1 MFFSEKTEFF
11 RELKQR
17 AIKDS
22 DYENYFYLYKTLKMK
37 SLGDMND
44 LYNAQDIVLLAEI
57 IENRFQ
63 FIHERYGFNPRR
75 CNSASTLS
83 SCIEHEMDRVILALP
98 TKLEHVE
105 IFEQKITGGFSSVNT
120 RLALDNH
127 ILSLNLDKPNQ
138 NTDDNPSNKDY
149 DYKVVYNL
157 KLDDKKSEK
166 KSVKSLSSMKITNTV
181 ME

>member
-22 DYENYFYLYKTLKMK
+22 DHENSFYLYKTLKMR
-37 SLGDMND
+37 SLGDRND
-44 LYNAQDIVLLAEI
+44 LYNAQAIVLLAEI

-63 FIHERYGFNPRR
+63 FIHKRYGFNPRC

-105 IFEQKITGGFSSVNT
+105 IFEQTITGGFSSVNT
-120 RLALDNH
+120 RLAFDNQIYH
-127 ILSLNLDKPNQ
+127 
-138 NTDDNPSNKDY
+138 
-149 DYKVVYNL
+149 
-157 KLDDKKSEK
+157 
-166 KSVKSLSSMKITNTV
+166 
-181 ME
+181 

>member
-1 MFFSEKTEFF
+1 M
-11 RELKQR
+11 R
-17 AIKDS
+17 
-22 DYENYFYLYKTLKMK
+22 

-44 LYNAQDIVLLAEI
+44 LHNAQGIVLLAEI

-63 FIHERYGFNPRR
+63 FIHKRYGFNPRR
-75 CNSASTLS
+75 NSASTLS

-105 IFEQKITGGFSSVNT
+105 IFEQTITGGFSSVNT
-120 RLALDNH
+120 RLAFDNH

-157 KLDDKKSEK
+157 KLDGKKSEK
-166 KSVKSLSSMKITNTV
+166 KA
-181 ME
+181 

>member
-105 IFEQKITGGFSSVNT
+105 IF
-120 RLALDNH
+120 
-127 ILSLNLDKPNQ
+127 
-138 NTDDNPSNKDY
+138 
-149 DYKVVYNL
+149 
-157 KLDDKKSEK
+157 
-166 KSVKSLSSMKITNTV
+166 
-181 ME
+181 

>member
-1 MFFSEKTEFF
+1 M
-11 RELKQR
+11 RRLC
-17 AIKDS
+17 
-22 DYENYFYLYKTLKMK
+22 
-37 SLGDMND
+37 DMND
-44 LYNAQDIVLLAEI
+44 LYNAQNIVLLAEI

-63 FIHERYGFNPRR
+63 FIHKRYGFSPRR

-83 SCIEHEMDRVILALP
+83 SCIEHEMDKVLLALW

-105 IFEQKITGGFSSVNT
+105 IFEKTITGGFSSVNT
-120 RLALDNH
+120 RLAFDTQ

-157 KLDDKKSEK
+157 KLDGKKSEK
-166 KSVKSLSSMKITNTV
+166 KSKKFKLYENNQYGHGMMKPLPTGCIKNDDDISWKTFNNLLEKVSLDN
-181 ME
+181 